1 MQYFTIHL
9 RKLGQYENSFH
20 RTTRISKCLHEITYN
35 LQKKSAHRISI
46 SEYLY
51 NNIDQSF
58 DAHKLTS
65 IQWR

>member
-20 RTTRISKCLHEITYN
+20 RTEITYN

-46 SEYLY
+46 FEYLY